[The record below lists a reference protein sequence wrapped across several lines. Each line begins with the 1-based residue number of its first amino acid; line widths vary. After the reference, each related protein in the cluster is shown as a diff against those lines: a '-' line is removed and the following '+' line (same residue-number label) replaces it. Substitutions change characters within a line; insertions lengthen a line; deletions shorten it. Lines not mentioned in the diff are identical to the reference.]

1 MKSMKKYC
9 YKTAAFLVI
18 ILLSVSSTLFAQEVT
33 REHHKEFT
41 VKPNT
46 TFAINSKYGNVVI
59 ESWNRNQIVIDV
71 KITINM
77 SNRRS
82 AEEALSYI
90 EVWFSEN
97 GNTDVI
103 NTTTHF
109 DSKFNTIWNRK
120 GNRDYLSI
128 NYNIKMP
135 VNTALTLVNS
145 YGNTTIN
152 ELSELVNI
160 DVRYGN
166 LTIGKLTRGNENP
179 WNNISLA
186 YGNGNIVEARW
197 LTLNTSYVGNFNIAK
212 CSAVLL
218 ESKYS
223 KLNFGEVSSIVGES
237 RYDGIKVDN
246 IRNLDLNSRYTNTN
260 IRTLTN
266 SIKLEI
272 GYGSFSADNITSGFE
287 SIEVNT
293 RYAAIKLG
301 IADNANY
308 ELNGRARYGGIRY
321 DNNKFNVMKRIQE
334 NNSLTVEGVMGR
346 ETTPSAKVKI
356 DANYATV
363 QLER

>member
-1 MKSMKKYC
+1 MKKYC
-9 YKTAAFLVI
+9 YKTAAFFVI

-33 REHHKEFT
+33 REYHKEFMP
-41 VKPNT
+41 KPT
-46 TFAINSKYGNVVI
+46 TTLDINSRYGNVVI
-59 ESWNRNQIVIDV
+59 ESWNRNQIVIEV
-71 KITINM
+71 KITVSNPRNNREHAEYTLNRINV
-77 SNRRS
+77 
-82 AEEALSYI
+82 E
-90 EVWFSEN
+90 FSEN
-97 GNTDVI
+97 DDVI
-103 NTTTHF
+103 KVVTRF
-109 DSKFNTIWNRK
+109 DSDSNPIR
-120 GNRDYLSI
+120 RDLGSSYNNSASI